1 MKPFLIYVFL
11 YLFLSCGNDKIK
23 DNAGNLISYRDS
35 VFLEIEGNLNY
46 PDTIWGAKD
55 TWIKALGRLERHLKV
70 ENNLLEWNVKDE
82 RQINMGENVF
92 HFIIEMWKRENAKL
106 RTGDYKLKYVEG
118 NRYVVVPIVEGIK
131 SVREE

>member
-55 TWIKALGRLERHLKV
+55 TWIKALG
-70 ENNLLEWNVKDE
+70 
-82 RQINMGENVF
+82 IGTSF
-92 HFIIEMWKRENAKL
+92 
-106 RTGDYKLKYVEG
+106 EG
-118 NRYVVVPIVEGIK
+118 
-131 SVREE
+131 